1 MWMIINNKAYHVK
14 IIVGKS
20 PQGMGAATRS
30 SATNNDEDED
40 EIKRVY

>member
-1 MWMIINNKAYHVK
+1 MIINNKAYHVK

-20 PQGMGAATRS
+20 PQGMGAATRR
-30 SATNNDEDED
+30 ATNNDEDED

>member
-1 MWMIINNKAYHVK
+1 MRMIINNKAYHVK

-30 SATNNDEDED
+30 TTNTDEDED

>member
-1 MWMIINNKAYHVK
+1 MIINNKAYHVK

-30 SATNNDEDED
+30 TTKADEDED

>member
-1 MWMIINNKAYHVK
+1 MQMIINNKAYHVK

-30 SATNNDEDED
+30 TTKSDEDED
-40 EIKRVY
+40 EIKRIY

>member
-1 MWMIINNKAYHVK
+1 MIINNKAYHVK
-14 IIVGKS
+14 IIVRKS

-30 SATNNDEDED
+30 TTNADEDDD

>member
-1 MWMIINNKAYHVK
+1 MRMIINNKAYHVK

-20 PQGMGAATRS
+20 PQDMGAATRS
-30 SATNNDEDED
+30 TTNTDEDED

>member
-1 MWMIINNKAYHVK
+1 MQMIINNKAYHVK

-30 SATNNDEDED
+30 TTNNDEDED

>member
-1 MWMIINNKAYHVK
+1 MRMIINNKAYHVK

-20 PQGMGAATRS
+20 PQGMGATTRS
-30 SATNNDEDED
+30 TTNTDEDED

>member
-1 MWMIINNKAYHVK
+1 MQMIINNKAYHVK

-20 PQGMGAATRS
+20 PQGMGVATRS
-30 SATNNDEDED
+30 TTNTDEDED

>member
-1 MWMIINNKAYHVK
+1 MIINNKVYHVK

-30 SATNNDEDED
+30 TTNNDEDED

>member
-1 MWMIINNKAYHVK
+1 MQMIINNKAYHVK

-30 SATNNDEDED
+30 TTNTDDEDED

>member
-1 MWMIINNKAYHVK
+1 MQMIINNKAYHVK

-30 SATNNDEDED
+30 MTNADEDED

>member
-1 MWMIINNKAYHVK
+1 MRMIINNKAYHTK

-20 PQGMGAATRS
+20 PQGMGAANRS
-30 SATNNDEDED
+30 TTNADEDED